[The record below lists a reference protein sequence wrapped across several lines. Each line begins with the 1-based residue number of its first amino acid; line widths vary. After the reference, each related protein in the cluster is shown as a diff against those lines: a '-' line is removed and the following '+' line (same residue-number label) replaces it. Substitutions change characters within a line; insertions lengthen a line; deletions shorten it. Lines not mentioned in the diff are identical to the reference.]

1 MLLEKAT
8 EKNLRIC
15 EKGHKYY
22 KSSNCSS
29 CPTCDKENRPESGF
43 LSKLSSPA
51 RNALIHEGIDNL
63 QKLSKY
69 TEKDILKIH
78 GIGPASLP
86 ILRTSLEEEGLSFK
100 G

>member
-1 MLLEKAT
+1 MLLEKET
-8 EKNLRIC
+8 GKKFRIC

-29 CPTCDKENRPESGF
+29 CPTCDKVNKPESGF

-51 RNALIHEGIDNL
+51 RNALIHEGIEDL
-63 QKLSKY
+63 QKLSNY